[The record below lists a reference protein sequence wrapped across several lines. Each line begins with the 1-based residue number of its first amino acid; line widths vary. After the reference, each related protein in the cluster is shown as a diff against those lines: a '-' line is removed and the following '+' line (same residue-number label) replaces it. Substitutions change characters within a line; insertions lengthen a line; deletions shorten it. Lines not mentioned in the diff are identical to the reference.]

1 MTLAQIGFLAVNI
14 FVMPTSRLLK
24 ERQEA
29 LSNRVIKR
37 ERKKEEE
44 DPNEFPIEYELN
56 PDYDSATF
64 FQRLRRLKYSEI
76 FSFKNVK
83 ENMQEQPILTLGLF
97 SAATLVSSAFFMYA
111 RRTVHMIT
119 ILPGERVRFAFFSP
133 TFSKPPT
140 IELPLREVS
149 CVSGRK
155 SKYQYSIL
163 KLRNYRGY
171 HLVHKTE
178 GQFID
183 PKMYDKYLGYKRS
196 WAGN

>member
-1 MTLAQIGFLAVNI
+1 MSAAQLGFIVLNI
-14 FVMPTSRLLK
+14 FVMPTTRLIR

-29 LSNRVIKR
+29 LANRVIKK
-37 ERKKEEE
+37 ERKKEE
-44 DPNEFPIEYELN
+44 DDLNEFPIDYELN
-56 PDYDSATF
+56 PDYDPATF
-64 FQRLRRLKYSEI
+64 FQRLRRLKFSEI
-76 FSFKNVK
+76 FSLRNVK
-83 ENMQEQPILTLGLF
+83 ENFQERPFLSLGLL
-97 SAATLVSSAFFMYA
+97 SAGVLVSSAFFVFA

-119 ILPGERVRFAFFSP
+119 LIPGERVRFAFFSP
-133 TFSKPPT
+133 TFSQPPT

-155 SKYQYSIL
+155 SKFVYSIL
-163 KLRNYRGY
+163 KLKNYRGY

-178 GQFID
+178 GEFLE